1 VGSANRVKLSD
12 KFIAQIAVDRP
23 HRYWDTEMP
32 NLVLVALPSGTTT
45 FYVYYSLAG
54 RKHWLKIDNAKSV
67 RTETARLIALKT
79 LADVRLNGKN
89 PSAEVAAQRTAGTV
103 SELITAFLR
112 DRERRG
118 NKSVDQTRRLLRNK
132 IEPRL
137 GKMLASSVTR
147 GDIRKLAHSM
157 DTTPIMANAVLN
169 HCSAMFAF
177 GMTQEEFRITA
188 NPCKGVTRN
197 KTNDRKRIATAEE
210 IRKIW
215 TVMPAPCKLSML
227 TGLRPGNAMGIRSEM
242 ISDGFINFSAD
253 QMKAKEPFSIPLFAE
268 IAPLVDAVKDR
279 TWRKNTVGDLMRQAC
294 KAAGIPDLR
303 PHDCRRTFRSFASA
317 VGVPFDI
324 AERMMAHKVGS
335 AVSRV
340 YDRYDH
346 HIEMRAAWE
355 KTAKRILE
363 MAGGQTATVAI
374 FDRHAVGR
382 VQANG

>member
-1 VGSANRVKLSD
+1 MPRVKLGD
-12 KFIAQIAVDRP
+12 KMIAGLAVEKP
-23 HRYWDTEMP
+23 TRYWDTEMP
-32 NLVLVALPSGTTT
+32 NLVLVALPSGTMT
-45 FYVYYSLAG
+45 FYCYYSLHG
-54 RKHWLKIDNAKSV
+54 QKNWLRIDNAKSV
-67 RTETARLIALKT
+67 RTEAARLCCLKT
-79 LADVRLNGKN
+79 LAAVRLDGKN
-89 PSAEVAAQRTAGTV
+89 PVAEIAAQRTIGTV
-103 SELITAFLR
+103 SELITTFLR
-112 DRERRG
+112 DRERLG

-137 GKMLASSVTR
+137 GKMLASAVTR

-177 GMTQEEFRITA
+177 GMTQDEFKITT

-197 KTNDRKRIATAEE
+197 KTNDRKRIAAAEE
-210 IRKIW
+210 ISKIW
-215 TVMPAPCKLSML
+215 TLMPAPCKLSML
-227 TGLRPGNAMGIRSEM
+227 TGLRPGNAMAIRSEM

-279 TWRKNTVGDLMRQAC
+279 TWRKNTVGDLMRQGC

-324 AERMMAHKVGS
+324 AERMIAHKVGS

-346 HIEMRAAWE
+346 HTEMRAAWE

-363 MAGGQTATVAI
+363 IAGGQTATVAV
-374 FDRHAVGR
+374 FDRHAAGR